1 MLTKTEGNKERIEKI
16 IKKQTNELAALRE
29 QTKLIHAKVEGNE
42 RVNAEVE
49 RIKKILADEKSF
61 NDYDDQTV
69 RVLIENIRVTGN
81 GKILILLKG
90 GIVIEENIS

>member
-1 MLTKTEGNKERIEKI
+1 M
-16 IKKQTNELAALRE
+16 RE
-29 QTKLIHAKVEGNE
+29 QTKLILAKVESNE
-42 RVNAEVE
+42 KVNTEVE
-49 RIKKILADEKSF
+49 RIKKILSDEKSF

-81 GKILILLKG
+81 EKILILLKG